1 MQASLPPLSAKA
13 LLLDMLRMVHPLA
26 LPVSLLVHTAELLG
40 LSENALRVNIT
51 RLLAR
56 EQIEQ
61 DERGYYR
68 LGKQVEPVG
77 QWLQQWQR
85 GERRVKKWRGDWLLL
100 HSTNELKSKEQNE
113 LFKMASY
120 FGFRELMP
128 GICIRPNNLSQT
140 LDELAKKISG
150 FSHVDAFMITQS
162 DDFVSPAVKTF
173 NLNSLWNREQLEQ
186 QYQEIIETLKKGIQ
200 QASSLSVEKSFRD
213 SYFVGA
219 EVHHRFALDP
229 LLPAEMINVD
239 LRKQV
244 VELFTAYDA
253 CYRPAWIKFFK
264 GYVLSSPSIPF
275 EEALLV

>member
-26 LPVSLLVHTAELLG
+26 LPVSLLVSAAELLG
-40 LSENALRVNIT
+40 LNENALRVNIT

-56 EQIEQ
+56 AQIEQ

-77 QWLQQWQR
+77 QWLRQWQA
-85 GERRVKKWRGDWLLL
+85 GEQRVKKWQGDWLLL
-100 HSTNELKSKEQNE
+100 HSSGEIKSKEQIE

-128 GICIRPNNLSQT
+128 DIWIRPNNLSQT
-140 LDELAKKISG
+140 FDELANKIAA
-150 FSHVDAFMITQS
+150 FSHVDAFMISQS
-162 DDFVSPAVKTF
+162 AGFVSPAVKNF
-173 NLNSLWNREQLEQ
+173 NTEALWNRLHLEQ
-186 QYQEIIETLKKGIQ
+186 QYQEIIETLEKGIQ
-200 QASSLSVEKSFRD
+200 EASTLSVEESFRD

-229 LLPAEMINVD
+229 LLPAEMINVT

-244 VELFTAYDA
+244 VELFAAYDA
-253 CYRPAWIKFFK
+253 CYRPAWMKFFK
-264 GYVLSSPSIPF
+264 GYALTSPSIPF